1 MKRKRWLFPA
11 FTLLLLT
18 TGFTAGAQ
26 QVDSIYF
33 HLYTDSL
40 KKGVYNYINVDARMS
55 DNTWRPLSARD
66 VQFASS
72 YGKWDECN
80 LIIDSAITDAYVDV
94 TATYKKQPAL
104 TRSVRIYI
112 KVLPDPPLK
121 TEGELKQD
129 WDTRKRKK
137 KS

>member
-1 MKRKRWLFPA
+1 MNRKPWLFPA

-18 TGFTAGAQ
+18 AGFTAGAQ

-40 KKGVYNYINVDARMS
+40 KKGVYNYINVDARMNDS
-55 DNTWRPLSARD
+55 SWRPLTARD
-66 VQFASS
+66 VLFTAS
-72 YGKWDECN
+72 YGKWEENN
-80 LIIDSAITDAYVDV
+80 LIIDSAITDAYVDI

-104 TRSVRIYI
+104 TRSIRVYI
-112 KVLPDPPLK
+112 KTMPDPPLK
-121 TEGELKQD
+121 TESELKQD
-129 WDTRKRKK
+129 WDTRKKKK